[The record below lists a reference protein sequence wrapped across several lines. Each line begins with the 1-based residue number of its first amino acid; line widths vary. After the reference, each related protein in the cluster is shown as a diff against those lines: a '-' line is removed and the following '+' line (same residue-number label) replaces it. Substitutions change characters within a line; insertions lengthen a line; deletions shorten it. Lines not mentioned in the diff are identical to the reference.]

1 MIISHRHKIA
11 VVIPKYG
18 LVGGAEGFAAEL
30 TERIATNEEKYDIH
44 VFANSWQSLSD
55 RITFHHTPIIR
66 FPKFLTTPS
75 FAFFAN
81 KEIAK
86 TPFDL
91 IHSHDRIFQTDLYT
105 LHGIPHR
112 IWSKD
117 VRKKRRLSLFDR
129 STAWVEKKMVT
140 SGRCRRFLAVSSL
153 SRQIFLQEYPMDP
166 SLIPII
172 HPGISVKPFNLAE
185 RESIRTGIRAPLGLL
200 STEPVILFVSMNFDI
215 KGLDAV
221 LAGLGRLHRRNPSLP
236 FKLLVVGKGNTAH
249 YQSIARKFGVGERV
263 LFSGVV
269 DKEKLG
275 HIYMASDLY
284 AMLSKFDTF
293 GLVILE
299 AMAASLPVLVSANVG
314 ARDIVEE
321 GVNGF
326 IVEDTSVTDAI
337 ADKFAALL
345 DETRRPSMSQAAFQT
360 ASRYSWDETALKVMA
375 IYDDLLQERHS

>member
-1 MIISHRHKIA
+1 MIASRRHRIA

-30 TERIATNEEKYDIH
+30 TERIARNEEKYEIH
-44 VFANSWQSLSD
+44 VFANSWQSLSE
-55 RITFHHTPIIR
+55 RITFHRTPVIR

-81 KEIAK
+81 RKIAE

-91 IHSHDRIFQTDLYT
+91 IHTHDRIFQADLYT

-112 IWSKD
+112 VWSED
-117 VRKKRRLSLFDR
+117 VRKKKHLSLFDQT
-129 STAWVEKKMVT
+129 TAWVEKKMVT
-140 SGRCRRFLAVSSL
+140 GGRCRCFLAVSSL
-153 SRQIFLQEYPMDP
+153 SRQVFLREYPMD
-166 SLIPII
+166 SSFVPIV
-172 HPGISVKPFNLAE
+172 HPGISVKPVNREE
-185 RESIRTGIRAPLGLL
+185 RELIRQNIRRRFDMSDSEPL
-200 STEPVILFVSMNFDI
+200 ILFVSMNFDI

-221 LAGLGRLHRRNPSLP
+221 MAGLARLHRRNPSLP
-236 FKLLVVGKGNTAH
+236 FKLLVVGKGRAAH
-249 YQSIARKFGVGERV
+249 YQNLARQLGIGERV

-269 DKEKLG
+269 DKKNLE
-275 HIYMASDLY
+275 HIYTASDLY

-299 AMAASLPVLVSANVG
+299 AMAAALPVLVSANVG
-314 ARDIVEE
+314 AKDIVTE

-326 IVEDTSVTDAI
+326 IVEDTAVIDTI

-345 DETRRPSMSQAAFQT
+345 DETKRAAMSQAAFQT
-360 ASRYSWDETALKVMA
+360 ASRHTWDETAAKVMA
-375 IYDDLLQERHS
+375 IYDDLLQERRH